1 MFYEYEI
8 GEFINLSNVT
18 YVYFD
23 DEESIIKI
31 KLNNHNIPTQDLKYP
46 DKEAY
51 LSACDRF
58 ELLVK
63 PWLAQKIL
71 NEEK

>member
-1 MFYEYEI
+1 VFFECEI
-8 GEFINLSNVT
+8 GEFINLNNVNF
-18 YVYFD
+18 VYFD
-23 DEESIIKI
+23 DEELTIRI
-31 KLNNHNIPTQDLKYP
+31 KLNDHNIALQDFKYP

-58 ELLVK
+58 ELLTK